1 MATHPARRLARILAL
16 AMAVAA
22 SCAIAAPAPIV
33 KLPAG
38 SLQGAMQEDGS
49 LLFRRIPYAAPPLA
63 SLRWRAPQPPAAWQG
78 VRDAVV
84 QAPPC
89 VQPSLGWNN
98 AMAAHGDEDCLYVE
112 VQTPSLQPATPLPVM
127 VWIHGG
133 ANVAG
138 SADILPSALVRQG
151 VVLVTVQ
158 YRLGIFGFLSLPE
171 MRQQAP
177 GEIGANFYL
186 QDQLAALRWVRD
198 NIAAFGGDPARVT
211 IFGQSAGA
219 QNVGQLMLVPAAR
232 GLFSAA
238 IEQSGTAGFGLPGRP
253 LAEQQRL
260 GAQMATRAGV
270 APGAQR
276 LAQLR
281 ALPADKL
288 VAAATGIDVPGLDDD
303 GYLWLQP
310 VIDGALLP
318 DAPQALLA
326 AGKQAPVP
334 LLLGSNARELTYG
347 GGEAGARAR
356 LQRDYPQVAAKVLAA
371 RSDAPALYG
380 DAGMRLGTD
389 LTFRCPALAVA
400 RAQRARGV
408 PVWHYEFELAPPGA
422 EVSHS
427 SELGFVFRGLAMPGD
442 ATLARYWANFARNG
456 DPNGDG
462 LPAWPAF
469 ASGESLRFTSQGPQA
484 GRLGGQAC
492 QWMTLP

>member
-1 MATHPARRLARILAL
+1 MAADQARRLALLLVLGLAW
-16 AMAVAA
+16 VGA
-22 SCAIAAPAPIV
+22 SASAAPAPVV

-38 SLQGAMQEDGS
+38 SLQGAAQEDGS
-49 LLFRRIPYAAPPLA
+49 LLFRRIPYAAPPLGP
-63 SLRWRAPQPPAAWQG
+63 LRWRAPQPPARWQG

-89 VQPSLGWNN
+89 VQPALGWNN
-98 AMAAHGDEDCLYVE
+98 AMAAQGNEDCLYVE
-112 VQTPSLQPATPLPVM
+112 VQTPSLHPDAPLPVM

-138 SADILPSALVRQG
+138 SADILPTALVRQN

-158 YRLGIFGFLSLPE
+158 YRLGVFGFLSLPE
-171 MRQQAP
+171 MQRQAP
-177 GEIGANFYL
+177 DEIGANFYL

-198 NIAAFGGDPARVT
+198 NVAAFGGDPARVT

-219 QNVGQLMLVPAAR
+219 QDVGQLMLVPAAR

-260 GAQMATRAGV
+260 SAQMAARAGI
-270 APGAQR
+270 AAGEQR
-276 LAQLR
+276 LAGLR

-288 VAAATGIDVPGLDDD
+288 VAAASGIDVPGLDDD

-310 VIDGALLP
+310 VIDGTLLP
-318 DAPQALLA
+318 DAPQALLG

-356 LQRDYPQVAAKVLAA
+356 LQRDYPQVAATVLAA
-371 RSDAPALYG
+371 PAGAPALYG
-380 DAGMRLGTD
+380 DAGTRLGTD

-400 RAQRARGV
+400 RAQLARGV

-442 ATLARYWANFARNG
+442 ASLARYWANFARSGN
-456 DPNGDG
+456 PNGDG

-469 ASGESLRFTSQGPQA
+469 ASGQSLRFTSEGPRPA
-484 GRLGGQAC
+484 VLGGETC
-492 QWMTLP
+492 RVLTLP

>member
-1 MATHPARRLARILAL
+1 MPADHARRWARRVAL
-16 AMAVAA
+16 ATALATA
-22 SCAIAAPAPIV
+22 CAFAAPPPSVNLATGTV
-33 KLPAG
+33 QG
-38 SLQGAMQEDGS
+38 SIQEDGS

-63 SLRWRAPQPPAAWQG
+63 SLRWRAPQPPAPWQG
-78 VRDAVV
+78 VRDATV

-89 VQPSLGWNN
+89 VQPALGWNN

-112 VQTPSLQPATPLPVM
+112 VQTPTLRPAAPLPVM

-158 YRLGIFGFLSLPE
+158 YRLGVFGFLSLPE
-171 MRQQAP
+171 MQQQAP

-198 NIAAFGGDPARVT
+198 NIAVFGGDPARVT

-219 QNVGQLMLVPAAR
+219 QDVGQLMLVPAAR

-260 GAQMATRAGV
+260 GAETATRAGI
-270 APGAQR
+270 APGARR
-276 LAQLR
+276 LARLR

-288 VAAATGIDVPGLDDD
+288 VAASMGIDVPGLDDD

-310 VIDGALLP
+310 VIDGRLLP
-318 DAPQALLA
+318 AAPQALLA

-347 GGEAGARAR
+347 GGEAGAQAR
-356 LQRDYPQVAAKVLAA
+356 LRRDYPQVAARVLAVQA
-371 RSDAPALYG
+371 GAPARYG
-380 DAGMRLGTD
+380 DAATRLATD

-400 RAQRARGV
+400 RAQVARGV

-442 ATLARYWANFARNG
+442 ATLARYWANFARSG

-469 ASGESLRFTSQGPQA
+469 AGGDSLRFTTEGPRPQV
-484 GRLGGQAC
+484 LGGEAC
-492 QWMTLP
+492 RLLSLP